1 MPCHA
6 SMSSS
11 PIPKMQKTQNHFQ
24 RFVACE
30 KIVCQ
35 ISIHCCCLYDS
46 LFCGSRNVPARI
58 SLILALRIFNASMD
72 FQSRTANRTRF
83 ASIDITPEYICPFV
97 SLFHFL
103 VPRTRHG
110 EEGERRYLELRIT
123 TQQSNSKIIHS
134 TRFMSIVVPIPR
146 LHEIVIR
153 HPFHRAV
160 GLLVHRGRVQ
170 RDRLVVGHVA
180 PAFAFPREQLR
191 VEAPCDHRVDYCL
204 VDTVVVVFFGD
215 CEELALAAAGSG
227 SVWVSLLV
235 HGVGGSG
242 IAR

>member
-1 MPCHA
+1 
-6 SMSSS
+6 MSV
-11 PIPKMQKTQNHFQ
+11 KRTQKLFFQ

-46 LFCGSRNVPARI
+46 FFCGSRNVPARI

-146 LHEIVIR
+146 LHEMVIR

-160 GLLVHRGRVQ
+160 CLPVH
-170 RDRLVVGHVA
+170 
-180 PAFAFPREQLR
+180 
-191 VEAPCDHRVDYCL
+191 
-204 VDTVVVVFFGD
+204 
-215 CEELALAAAGSG
+215 
-227 SVWVSLLV
+227 
-235 HGVGGSG
+235 
-242 IAR
+242 